1 MIFNRYDCMHIS
13 KIMFVDDNKIASQP
27 KCTRRISLLRNTNNE
42 DKSKVLEIFS
52 TVYKIIKQERVM
64 VPIGTD
70 MCIGGIQLLYI
81 MLLLAITLIYIHLL

>member
-27 KCTRRISLLRNTNNE
+27 RRISLLRNTNNE
-42 DKSKVLEIFS
+42 NKSKVLEIFS